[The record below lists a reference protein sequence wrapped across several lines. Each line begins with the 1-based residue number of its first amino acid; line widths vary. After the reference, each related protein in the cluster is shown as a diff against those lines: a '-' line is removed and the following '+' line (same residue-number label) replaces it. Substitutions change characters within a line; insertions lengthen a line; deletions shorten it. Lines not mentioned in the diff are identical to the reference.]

1 MTLGKAIAEAIA
13 GGIAGYATVAT
24 NKDFL
29 SPLMSGMQQRQDREA
44 RANEKAG
51 DRAFAAEQGA
61 LERQARVDS
70 QQSQQEFQARLQFA
84 EQQAVLMGDFGGY
97 GKVLAE
103 LGVDETTAVASM
115 AAAGGQFAEKADAKA
130 RDAWQA
136 NSGATLRAI
145 EKEVATSPT
154 NALNQIQIAQGNLQ
168 RQIESAMGAASTDS
182 TKGIIAAEGRAA
194 YAQLGMLQEQAET
207 AVLSLQFQ
215 TGEFS
220 GIAEDDVPRQRVQRA
235 MSDAGFGPDSAAN
248 SSYNA
253 VASIRGQLGN
263 LANVSLD
270 DVRDPGIRSI
280 LSRFQDQENPPP
292 GTLIGLAGQDPK
304 VAADVLRDL
313 QGITQEQLSVEA
325 QQLGRLNS
333 RRDFDAR
340 LKVGLES
347 AAKFAGGG
355 VDFALPESAFIQQ
368 EDGTMRLSAEGA
380 DKLASMFRG
389 QFPGDEQGTMA
400 ALEAVDDFTESAG
413 LTPEATDS
421 VSQLIAKDHKQ
432 LKETYLNLQD
442 PAEQI
447 AKSVERDFNRIPPEV
462 AAALRS
468 DISSMGTNEA
478 REYLRARGIFRKKDL
493 DLIKSGGQIYGRDLA
508 RAVIPTGEAVEG
520 QLASIQNALFIAETA
535 GDVARVDALTAK
547 KQQLVALRDPK
558 ASSVANQIEN
568 TLFDITRA
576 VATDDLD
583 GLYDSITLDLR
594 TKGLQ
599 VTFEGSDEDA
609 KKQFKAKVK
618 TGSTEGARI
627 ANAIEWIDNK
637 QLFRLGSSGQPTTAA
652 EQEFSN
658 YLTAVR
664 HDYAALIDD
673 TLADLDLDMR
683 FTDDSGALGWLG
695 LDGFFTSYETR
706 PSAVALRYLTSGP
719 ADYGEFTAATV
730 EGRVE
735 EYQRLQRYRTKR

>member
-1 MTLGKAIAEAIA
+1 
-13 GGIAGYATVAT
+13 
-24 NKDFL
+24 
-29 SPLMSGMQQRQDREA
+29 MQQRQDREA

-136 NSGATLRAI
+136 NSKATLGAI
-145 EKEVATSPT
+145 EQEVATSPT
-154 NALNQIQIAQGNLQ
+154 NALNQIQVARGNLQ

-194 YAQLGMLQEQAET
+194 YAQLGTLQEQAET

-220 GIAEDDVPRQRVQRA
+220 GIAEDSVPRQRVQRA

-248 SSYNA
+248 SIYNA

-325 QQLGRLNS
+325 QSLSRLNS
-333 RRDFDAR
+333 KVEFDKR
-340 LKVGLES
+340 LSVGLDS
-347 AAKFAGGG
+347 AARFAP
-355 VDFALPESAFIQQ
+355 VDVSFTPPSGAFTQDA
-368 EDGTMRLSAEGA
+368 EGNMTLSAKGA
-380 DKLASMFRG
+380 SDMAAMFTA
-389 QFPGDEQGTMA
+389 QFPSEGGTLD
-400 ALEAVDDFTESAG
+400 ALKAVDNFVEAAG
-413 LTPEATDS
+413 LEPGAAAGIKS
-421 VSQLIAKDHKQ
+421 LIAKDYQFIQEQQ
-432 LKETYLNLQD
+432 LSLD
-442 PAEQI
+442 GPAESI
-447 AKSVERDFNRIPPEV
+447 SAEVEAGVRRIPPV
-462 AAALRS
+462 SAANLYKEIEGLPSREAAKRLGVHAK
-468 DISSMGTNEA
+468 DI
-478 REYLRARGIFRKKDL
+478 
-493 DLIKSGGQIYGRDLA
+493 DLIREGGQVQGKKLISAILPTGPAA
-508 RAVIPTGEAVEG
+508 RAL
-520 QLASIQNALFIAETA
+520 LANIDNDLLIAESA
-535 GDVARVDALTAK
+535 GNTREQERLQAQGASLQALQNNAAVTRK
-547 KQQLVALRDPK
+547 
-558 ASSVANQIEN
+558 IES

-576 VATDDLD
+576 VARDDPES
-583 GLYDSITLDLR
+583 LYDTITADLR
-594 TKGLQ
+594 GRGFLDI
-599 VTFEGSDEDA
+599 VAVEEGSAPKDEFA
-609 KKQFKAKVK
+609 AYVR
-618 TGSTEGARI
+618 GGATEGAKIQR
-627 ANAIEWIDNK
+627 AIEWINNK
-637 QLFRLGSSGQPTTAA
+637 QLFRLGSSQQPTT
-652 EQEFSN
+652 ELEGQFSN
-658 YLTAVR
+658 YLVSFGD
-664 HDYAALIDD
+664 DYADLVDD
-673 TLADLDLDMR
+673 TLLTLDTGIRLADSKSTAS
-683 FTDDSGALGWLG
+683 TD
-695 LDGFFTSYETR
+695 
-706 PSAVALRYLTSGP
+706 LRYLTSTGSEWAELAGGIKAEKVP
-719 ADYGEFTAATV
+719 DLVDVPTAAPPTYGIIGV
-730 EGRVE
+730 PHQENNSRRGN
-735 EYQRLQRYRTKR
+735 Y

>member
-1 MTLGKAIAEAIA
+1 MSLGKAIAQAVA
-13 GGIAGYATVAT
+13 GGLAGYATVAT

-29 SPLMSGMQQRQDREA
+29 NPVLSGIQAGQERDA
-44 RANEKAG
+44 RAKEKAG

-61 LERQARVDS
+61 LDRQARVAS

-84 EQQAVLMGDFGGY
+84 EQQAVLMGDFGAY
-97 GKVLAE
+97 GKVLGE
-103 LGVDETTAVASM
+103 LGVPEAAAVASM

-130 RDAWQA
+130 RAQWTDNSSATLGALEQVVNTSPSKALDQIDLARQRIQGQVDSATRVAATDGTKGVIASLAQEAWAKLGTLEEQA
-136 NSGATLRAI
+136 NTGVLTL
-145 EKEVATSPT
+145 E
-154 NALNQIQIAQGNLQ
+154 
-168 RQIESAMGAASTDS
+168 
-182 TKGIIAAEGRAA
+182 
-194 YAQLGMLQEQAET
+194 
-207 AVLSLQFQ
+207 FQ
-215 TGEFS
+215 SGEFTS
-220 GIAEDDVPRQRVQRA
+220 MADGAPTQRVQRA
-235 MSDAGFGPDSAAN
+235 LAAAGYGPDSAAN
-248 SSYNA
+248 ESYNS

-270 DVRDPGIRSI
+270 DVQDPGIRAM
-280 LSRFQDQENPPP
+280 LSRFQDEDNPPP
-292 GTLIGLAGQDPK
+292 STLIGLAGQDPK

-313 QGITQEQLSVEA
+313 QGITKEQLSNEA

-340 LKVGLES
+340 LAVGLDS
-347 AAKFAGGG
+347 AAKYAGGG
-355 VDFALPESAFIQQ
+355 VDFALPESTFVQQ

-380 DKLASMFRG
+380 DSLASMFRG

-400 ALEAVDDFTESAG
+400 ALEAVDDFTEAAG
-413 LTPEATDS
+413 LTPEATNS

-447 AKSVERDFNRIPPEV
+447 AKSVERDFNRIPPDV

-468 DISSMGTNEA
+468 DISGMGTNEA

-493 DLIKSGGQIYGRDLA
+493 DLIKSGGQIYGRSLVQ
-508 RAVIPTGEAVEG
+508 AVIPTGKAVEE
-520 QLASIQNALFIAETA
+520 QLASIQGALFIAETA
-535 GDVARVDALTAK
+535 GDTAKVAALTAK
-547 KQQLVALRDPK
+547 QRQLMELRDPK

-594 TKGLQ
+594 TKGLE

-627 ANAIEWIDNK
+627 ANAIEWINDK

-658 YLTAVR
+658 YLTSVR
-664 HDYAALIDD
+664 HDYAALVDD

-683 FTDDSGALGWLG
+683 FRKE
-695 LDGFFTSYETR
+695 DGVLYDTYESR

-719 ADYGEFTAATV
+719 ADYGEFTATTV
-730 EGRVE
+730 EGRIE
-735 EYQRLQRYRTKR
+735 EYQRLQQYRTKR